1 MWSRSLFSICMVL
14 LLSSQPV
21 AAADVLMPV
30 NKDFG
35 EGDLTIN
42 GYGKG
47 YIYRWDV
54 LLIDGYVHLCGVGT
68 FPDGSTAHAMK
79 GQLRKA
85 KLTYRGK
92 TILKDVSFFGRERK
106 GTDLSKAKAVCRTT
120 GVVPVKNG
128 GDFVLDWAG
137 GNIRF

>member
-68 FPDGSTAHAMK
+68 FPK